1 MNTVVYVC
9 VCVCVYVCVCV
20 CVCVCGEVKKHSRMC
35 NEEFDTALQRI
46 YETVQGLMFSDVT
59 R

>member
-1 MNTVVYVC
+1 MC
-9 VCVCVYVCVCV
+9 VCVCV

-46 YETVQGLMFSDVT
+46 YETVLGADV
-59 R
+59 